1 MDMLVSTDWLA
12 DNLAAVTVLDATKH
26 LASAGRDPAIEFAQA
41 HISGARFL
49 DLDSLNDEAS
59 PVPAAL
65 PTAGQFAERLARLGV
80 KDGDRVVL
88 YDDSVLRTSARA
100 WFVFRMFGWSD
111 VAVLDGGFE
120 KWRAE
125 GRAVEAGEASAA
137 PVGGTVYT
145 ADTARVRSKAD
156 MLANVASRAEQ
167 VVDARDAGR
176 FTGAEED
183 TVHGLPGGHI
193 PGSRHL
199 HYRAVLNQDGTFKR
213 GDDLRTEFE
222 KAGIDLDCAV
232 TATCGSGVTA
242 SVLLFALELLGKRDG
257 ALYDGSW
264 SEWGADPA
272 TPKETGAAQ
281 SSALLPLTRSP

>member
-12 DNLAAVTVLDATKH
+12 DNLATVTVLDATKH
-26 LASAGRDPAIEFAQA
+26 LASAGRDPAAEFAA
-41 HISGARFL
+41 GHIPGARFL
-49 DLDSLNDEAS
+49 DLGSLNDPAS

-65 PTAGQFAERLARLGV
+65 PTAEQFAERLARLGV
-80 KDGDRVVL
+80 NDGDRVVL

-100 WFVFRMFGWSD
+100 WFVFRMFGWRE
-111 VAVLDGGFE
+111 VAVLDGGLA

-125 GRAVEAGEASAA
+125 GRPLGAGDEPHACAA
-137 PVGGTVYT
+137 PGSYR
-145 ADTARVRSKAD
+145 ADATGVRSKSD
-156 MLANVASRAEQ
+156 MLANLANRAEQ

-183 TVHGLPGGHI
+183 TVHNLPGGHI

-199 HYRAVLNQDGTFKR
+199 HYRAVLNDDGTFKR
-213 GDDLRTEFE
+213 GDELRAAFE
-222 KAGIDLDCAV
+222 EAGIDFDRPV

-272 TPKETGAAQ
+272 TPKETGAA
-281 SSALLPLTRSP
+281 R